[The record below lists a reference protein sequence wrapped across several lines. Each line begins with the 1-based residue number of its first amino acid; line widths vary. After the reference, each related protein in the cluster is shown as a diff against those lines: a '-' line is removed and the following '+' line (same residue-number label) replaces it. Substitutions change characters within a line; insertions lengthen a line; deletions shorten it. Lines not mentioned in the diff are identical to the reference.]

1 MRRSGLATTLA
12 VTAFAVTASACTLP
26 EAPARGIRTN
36 AEAAHGKPYPTQAP
50 KVPGAPT
57 IDIESVDSGAPA
69 WKKGSFTVKAGVVN
83 ISLTVPAG
91 NHNLNLVGPGA
102 PYPLLW
108 GTDAGAPENHLTYA
122 VTLFKG
128 TYTFY
133 CSVQG
138 HRAAGMQGTIT
149 AE

>member
-1 MRRSGLATTLA
+1 MARSGLATT
-12 VTAFAVTASACTLP
+12 FAVVALAATASACSLP
-26 EAPARGIRTN
+26 QAPARVARTN
-36 AEAAHGKPYPTQAP
+36 ADAAHGKPYPTLAP
-50 KVPGAPT
+50 KDPSAET
-57 IDIESVDSGAPA
+57 IDVVAKTEPVYE
-69 WKKGSFTVKAGVVN
+69 KTSFTAKAGVLN
-83 ISLTVPAG
+83 ISFTSPASG

-108 GTDAGAPENHLTYA
+108 GEDAGSGEDHLTHA
-122 VTLFKG
+122 VTLQKG

-149 AE
+149 VE